1 VHNSE
6 GVPKIQTVILS
17 EAKNLFLSFQDKKIN
32 KEILRPYGLRMTRK
46 GKFTKILEHSPT
58 TVAIFCKKV

>member
-1 VHNSE
+1 MLE

-46 GKFTKILEHSPT
+46 VKFTKILEHSH
-58 TVAIFCKKV
+58 